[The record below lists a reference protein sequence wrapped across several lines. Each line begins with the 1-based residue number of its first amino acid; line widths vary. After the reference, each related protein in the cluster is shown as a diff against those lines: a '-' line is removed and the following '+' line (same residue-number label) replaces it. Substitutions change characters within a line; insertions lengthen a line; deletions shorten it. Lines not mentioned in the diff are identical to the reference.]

1 MRTMKSRIAIF
12 MTTLALVMASS
23 AIPSHAL
30 NLVTNGGFETG
41 DFSGWSQSGSYMY
54 VLPSNPYSGSFA
66 AALGTPTVFGTLSQ
80 TISTIP
86 GQDYALSFVLANSGG
101 TNAFQAAV
109 NGITVFSEENGGSQ
123 SYTSYSNIF
132 TAESAS
138 TDIALYARN
147 DSGAFALDDVSVDLA
162 PVPEPATL
170 LLLGAGL
177 SGISFLRKRSKSS
190 KA

>member
-41 DFSGWSQSGSYMY
+41 DFSGWTQSGSYMY
-54 VLPSNPYSGSFA
+54 VLPGSAYSGNYG
-66 AALGTPTVFGTLSQ
+66 AALGTPGTFGSLSQ

-86 GQDYALSFVLANSGG
+86 GQFYELSFALANSGG
-101 TNAFQAAV
+101 SNAFQAAV
-109 NGITVFSEENGGSQ
+109 NGITMFSEEDGSYQ
-123 SYTSYSNIF
+123 PYTSYSNIF

-147 DSGAFALDDVSVDLA
+147 DSGAFSLDDVSVDLA